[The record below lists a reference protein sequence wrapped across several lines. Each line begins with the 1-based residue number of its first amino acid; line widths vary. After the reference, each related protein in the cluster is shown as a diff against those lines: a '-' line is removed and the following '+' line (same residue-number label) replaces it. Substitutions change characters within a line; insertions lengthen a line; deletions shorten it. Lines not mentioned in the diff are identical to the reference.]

1 MIRET
6 HGLTADAQP
15 PCPARP
21 AARLARVVE
30 MALVDLGVTL
40 PQYRLL
46 AHLSRGSSWPSP
58 VARQL
63 GTSLPS
69 VTALVDGVVAKG
81 LVERTT
87 DDGDRRRVFLS
98 MTELGRTTLTEA
110 DRVAEARLVELAAFL
125 DEGEAEAAFTGLQL
139 WAVALDREA
148 GLTPTTS

>member
-1 MIRET
+1 
-6 HGLTADAQP
+6 
-15 PCPARP
+15 
-21 AARLARVVE
+21 
-30 MALVDLGVTL
+30 
-40 PQYRLL
+40 
-46 AHLSRGSSWPSP
+46 

-81 LVERTT
+81 LVERTI

-148 GLTPTTS
+148 GLTPTTSR